1 MGLTANGKFRRGALE
16 MTGPIVGIGAWPL
29 SSRAREMRAQPDR
42 ENDSPTGF
50 VLTGK

>member
-29 SSRAREMRAQPDR
+29 SSRARNAGATGSR
-42 ENDSPTGF
+42 ERQSHRFRPYRQ
-50 VLTGK
+50 V